1 MKNYRLLLGVAGLL
15 LLVVHTSIGQVG
27 PHTVTLKRTKLIS
40 TANQV
45 TPEVA
50 DHALRIASYIL
61 SSQDFQDSV
70 SKRVYDHR
78 NICSGCGPS
87 AASPQ
92 RTLAGSQVLQRLL
105 AKPTAS
111 LTLTVQPYG
120 KKPKNGKCYGLGS
133 TCPNSDSILSY
144 YQNIMCDMGDDF
156 PFAYAY
162 AVHLCHEYTHN
173 VGYCHTDNS
182 EQRDAAESVG
192 WIAFHFLKQWYDS
205 GTRVP

>member
-1 MKNYRLLLGVAGLL
+1 MKSCRLLPGLAGLL
-15 LLVVHTSIGQVG
+15 LLLAHTSFGQTG
-27 PHTVTLKRTKLIS
+27 LRTTTLIRAKLIS
-40 TANQV
+40 NVSQV

-61 SSQDFQDSV
+61 SKQAFQDSV
-70 SKRVYDHR
+70 AKRVYDPR
-78 NICSGCGPS
+78 NSCAGCGPS
-87 AASPQ
+87 RASSQ
-92 RTLAGSQVLQRLL
+92 ATLAGSQVVQSLL
-105 AKPTAS
+105 SKPTVL

-120 KKPKNGKCYGLGS
+120 KKPRNGRCYGLGS
-133 TCPNSDSILSY
+133 TCPNTDSILSF

-156 PFAYAY
+156 PFEYAY

-182 EQRDAAESVG
+182 QQRDAAESIG
-192 WIAFHFLKQWYDS
+192 WIAYHFMKQWYAS